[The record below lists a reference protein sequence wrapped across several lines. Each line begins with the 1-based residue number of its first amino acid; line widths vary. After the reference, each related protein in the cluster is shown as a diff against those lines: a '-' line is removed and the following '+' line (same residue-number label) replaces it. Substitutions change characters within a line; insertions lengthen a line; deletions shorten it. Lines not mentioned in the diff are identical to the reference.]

1 MKKSLITRLNA
12 SVNRAD
18 LPVLGKIRINI
29 TGTNNTAQTS
39 GITGS
44 MEITGSSLTWNG
56 DGKCIINTNDNNLF
70 YINTDK
76 TSKGILFVNNKYS
89 LKSVTTSYA
98 YGVNVDF
105 ADINEYCTNITSLNL
120 DNSEQEGDLSTLK
133 DLSQIVQIIVSG
145 SKVSGDIRV
154 IKNIT
159 NLTILGIANTSIAC
173 DLSYFTN
180 CANLKSLVVSNTST
194 TGDLSALVALDKLE
208 ILSATSTGVTGDLS
222 LLANKASLKRFNYWE
237 LKNTWNSDSLRPSSM
252 GKITGAFGFKTA
264 VDTDNFLKNMAKCS
278 DEDVTNK
285 TWYFQNSHR
294 TSASDAAV
302 STLQNAGYTLS
313 QLITD

>member
-12 SVNRAD
+12 SVNRTD
-18 LPVLGKIRINI
+18 LPVLGKIRMNI
-29 TGTNNTAQTS
+29 TGTDNTAQLS
-39 GITGS
+39 GITGLI
-44 MEITGSSLTWNG
+44 EITGSSLTWNG
-56 DGKCIINTNDNNLF
+56 DGKCTINTNDNNIF

-76 TSKGILFVNNKYS
+76 TSKGTLFVDNKYS
-89 LKSVTTSYA
+89 LKSVITSYA

-133 DLSQIVQIIVSG
+133 DLSQITKIIVSG
-145 SKVSGDIRV
+145 SKVSGDIRA

-159 NLTILGIANTSIAC
+159 NLTVLGIANTSIAC

-180 CANLKSLVVSNTST
+180 CNKLILIDVSNTST
-194 TGDLSALVALDKLE
+194 TGNLSVLAALDNIE
-208 ILSATSTGVTGDLS
+208 IVKTTSSGVMGDLA
-222 LLANKASLKRFNYWE
+222 LFANKASFKEFDDWYLR
-237 LKNTWNSDSLRPSSM
+237 NTWDSDSLRPSSM
-252 GKITGAFGFKTA
+252 SKITGAFGFETSA
-264 VDTDNFLKNMAKCS
+264 DTDNFLKNMAKCS
-278 DEDVTNK
+278 DEGVTNK
-285 TWYFQNSHR
+285 VWYFQNSHR
-294 TSASDAAV
+294 TNASNMAV